1 MKRRLK
7 SIRRKRQRKESEMN
21 TRKVKYFASAVFG
34 FAIATFGFAIAT
46 IICCSRPVSAIGGE
60 WALPILSVGVLA
72 FRDMLKV
79 PR

>member
-7 SIRRKRQRKESEMN
+7 SIRHKRQRKENEMN
-21 TRKVKYFASAVFG
+21 TRKVKYFAAAV
-34 FAIATFGFAIAT
+34 FGFAIAT